1 MNIKL
6 EIKKLT
12 KTDKINIALRNIFN
26 IYLFNLKIKILINW
40 KNNTNNF
47 IRNFN
52 LYKQYFIFSEFD
64 RIEFNSDSDIRSDS
78 GSDSNSHSDF
88 DSDSNSSNEQQI
100 FINEFNKYD
109 NTGNT
114 SDDYNLHDNISESDS
129 DIDLDFEKIDNI
141 DFK

>member
-12 KTDKINIALRNIFN
+12 KTDKFNIALRNIFN

-64 RIEFNSDSDIRSDS
+64 KIEFNSDSYIDS

-88 DSDSNSSNEQQI
+88 DSDSNSSNEEKI
-100 FINEFNKYD
+100 FINEFSKYD
-109 NTGNT
+109 IMEYS
-114 SDDYNLHDNISESDS
+114 SDDNNLHDNISESDS

-141 DFK
+141 DLK